1 LSAEAR
7 LPTAPIDES
16 TGFVAKL
23 PNQ

>member
-7 LPTAPIDES
+7 LPTAAIDES